1 VARLTDGFAH
11 GAPLMRRALELLRDQ
26 PQQWLNGLPGRVA
39 VELWEFDAARR
50 LLTEEVRAARAAGAL
65 TGLPIVVNLLAALHV
80 QAGEFAVAERVLRE
94 ADGVTATTGDAPT
107 DAGRLHLSAW
117 RGEVQTAELVESVVA
132 DAERRGEGRQLSHA
146 EYAMAVL
153 NNGLG
158 RYRTALTVS
167 ERALEHEELLGCWL
181 LPELIEAAA
190 RSGEQEIAA
199 EALDRLTE
207 RTRLCPTDW
216 SAGIEA
222 RCAALLAPAD
232 EAQALHEEAIARLA
246 AGGVA
251 TQAARAR
258 LLYGEWLRRERRQV
272 EAREQ
277 LRAAYEMFDAMGA
290 DVFARRARREL
301 LATGERARPRS
312 AEASGELTARELQI
326 ATLAADGQTN
336 PEIGRQLFISP
347 RTVEYH
353 LHKVFRK
360 LSVSNRNQLAHA
372 LPEVAVI
379 ERHRSDY
386 VPGIGA
392 PLDRRVAAAGDGGR
406 VR

>member
-1 VARLTDGFAH
+1 
-11 GAPLMRRALELLRDQ
+11 
-26 PQQWLNGLPGRVA
+26 
-39 VELWEFDAARR
+39 
-50 LLTEEVRAARAAGAL
+50 
-65 TGLPIVVNLLAALHV
+65 
-80 QAGEFAVAERVLRE
+80 
-94 ADGVTATTGDAPT
+94 
-107 DAGRLHLSAW
+107 
-117 RGEVQTAELVESVVA
+117 
-132 DAERRGEGRQLSHA
+132 
-146 EYAMAVL
+146 VL

-379 ERHRSDY
+379 ERHRSEY